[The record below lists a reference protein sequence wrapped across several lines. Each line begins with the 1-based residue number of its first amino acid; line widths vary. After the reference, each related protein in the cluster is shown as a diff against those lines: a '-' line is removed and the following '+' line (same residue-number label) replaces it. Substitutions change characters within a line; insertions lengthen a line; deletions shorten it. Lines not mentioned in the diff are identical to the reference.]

1 MPVGVAVPSL
11 DAMQLTPAQAQ
22 VARKWIEDGA
32 KLSEFQRKLETEF
45 GIKLTYMEVRI
56 LVDDLKVVP
65 KDPDPPKVPEPAPAA
80 APDATAAIADPNA
93 VPAGPEGAQV
103 KVVVDAITRP
113 GAIASGSVT
122 FTDGQTAQWYLDQ
135 TGRFGMVPPTKGYRP
150 SEADLQQFQLT
161 LDRELQKLGI

>member
-1 MPVGVAVPSL
+1 
-11 DAMQLTPAQAQ
+11 MQLTPAQAQ

-32 KLSEFQRKLETEF
+32 KLSDFQRKLETEF

-65 KDPDPPKVPEPAPAA
+65 KDPDPPKAPEPAPAPAA
-80 APDATAAIADPNA
+80 APAPDAAAAIVDPSA
-93 VPAGPEGAQV
+93 APAAPAGAQV
-103 KVVVDAITRP
+103 KVVVDSITRP

-135 TGRFGMVPPTKGYRP
+135 SGRFGMVPPTKGYRP
-150 SEADLQQFQLT
+150 SEADLQQFQVT